1 MQNFIQTFNTYAT
14 NTVKNT
20 NEFSRE
26 ENIVIDYTNCVS
38 LKEVMDT
45 FNKLYLDFMADYATM
60 PKLNYAFY
68 ENFVSFEENTLFMAL
83 YNVKGIIDKD
93 EYKNFIIEEKDG
105 SIEAYLFNQDKSYNK
120 KVDDISKYVL
130 RGYYNLAKKH
140 EVFLKT
146 CEHFFN
152 KLIFCRGNGIN
163 SSLSIKLVGNPFLF
177 CNKLNI
183 SFGNIDYTNGAW
195 IDATYDLGPNY
206 KLENI
211 NVMEGYYDTDKT
223 QAETLDYLL
232 EHCYISNERLPEISN
247 YILDEKCA
255 KRKLN

>member
-20 NEFSRE
+20 NEFNKE
-26 ENIVIDYTNCVS
+26 ENIVLDYTNCVS

-68 ENFVSFEENTLFMAL
+68 ENFISFEENTLFMAL
-83 YNVKGIIDKD
+83 YNVKGITDND

-105 SIEAYLFNQDKSYNK
+105 NIEAYLFNQDKSYNK

-146 CEHFFN
+146 CEHFFE

-163 SSLSIKLVGNPFLF
+163 SSLSIKLVG
-177 CNKLNI
+177 I
-183 SFGNIDYTNGAW
+183 HSYRS
-195 IDATYDLGPNY
+195 
-206 KLENI
+206 I
-211 NVMEGYYDTDKT
+211 N
-223 QAETLDYLL
+223 
-232 EHCYISNERLPEISN
+232 
-247 YILDEKCA
+247 
-255 KRKLN
+255 

>member
-68 ENFVSFEENTLFMAL
+68 ENFISFEENTLFMAL

-93 EYKNFIIEEKDG
+93 EYMNFIIEEKEGNID
-105 SIEAYLFNQDKSYNK
+105 AYLFNQDKSYNK
-120 KVDDISKYVL
+120 KSRPISDKAKIKANKKRSRFTRTFTG
-130 RGYYNLAKKH
+130 RGSWIRTN
-140 EVFLKT
+140 EVT
-146 CEHFFN
+146 E
-152 KLIFCRGNGIN
+152 
-163 SSLSIKLVGNPFLF
+163 SELF
-177 CNKLNI
+177 
-183 SFGNIDYTNGAW
+183 A
-195 IDATYDLGPNY
+195 
-206 KLENI
+206 
-211 NVMEGYYDTDKT
+211 
-223 QAETLDYLL
+223 
-232 EHCYISNERLPEISN
+232 
-247 YILDEKCA
+247 
-255 KRKLN
+255 